1 MTAIMDSNVAAEA
14 TQEPASQESLVPHPL
29 ETLDD
34 QYNQIRS
41 EINKYNTV
49 ASSRGDRGA

>member
-14 TQEPASQESLVPHPL
+14 TQEPASPESLVPPPL